1 MLVKR
6 LLTPDL
12 TKRYGNL
19 KNGVADIKEHKWF
32 RGFDWNGLLKK
43 QLEPPYKPTVK
54 VSVAYRECASNKIDA
69 VAEDCS
75 FVNTV
80 IQGIDDTSNFEAY
93 PESTDQ
99 PAPVVGSLDPF
110 NSW

>member
-19 KNGVADIKEHKWF
+19 KNGVTDIKEHKWF

-54 VSVAYRECASNKIDA
+54 VSAAH
-69 VAEDCS
+69 
-75 FVNTV
+75 
-80 IQGIDDTSNFEAY
+80 GIVQRFISENFEGFLFLHICCCAG
-93 PESTDQ
+93 D
-99 PAPVVGSLDPF
+99 
-110 NSW
+110 